1 MKSKHDKSNGSNSD
15 RESNGKYDSK
25 NVVSNDI
32 DDSMSDGGDR
42 SRSGSVNRNDRS
54 SKDKV
59 DHDALSIYIGNVD
72 YSATEE
78 ELRNTFISCGEIV
91 RVTIIK
97 NMKTGHPKGA
107 AFIEF
112 TDKEGVQGAMQLNG
126 KEVKG
131 RPLIVTSKKPRPEN
145 RSRDPR
151 PSYNSYDRRPPR
163 QGPPHGY
170 SAPYGGGRGSYGAPS
185 RGGYFQAMPYDSRRG
200 GHPQAPMPMSMDQA
214 RMQPRYD
221 PYRRPEFYDPYM
233 MQRGAPPPPPPNYYH
248 HQEKMGNNS
257 HNRTSQ
263 PPQRYSNP
271 FGNRK

>member
-54 SKDKV
+54 SKGIYFKIYLKLVFKIKTYIIDKV

-112 TDKEGVQGAMQLNG
+112 TDKEGVQAAMQLNG

-131 RPLIVTSKKPRPEN
+131 KSIN
-145 RSRDPR
+145 I
-151 PSYNSYDRRPPR
+151 
-163 QGPPHGY
+163 
-170 SAPYGGGRGSYGAPS
+170 
-185 RGGYFQAMPYDSRRG
+185 
-200 GHPQAPMPMSMDQA
+200 
-214 RMQPRYD
+214 
-221 PYRRPEFYDPYM
+221 
-233 MQRGAPPPPPPNYYH
+233 
-248 HQEKMGNNS
+248 
-257 HNRTSQ
+257 
-263 PPQRYSNP
+263 
-271 FGNRK
+271 